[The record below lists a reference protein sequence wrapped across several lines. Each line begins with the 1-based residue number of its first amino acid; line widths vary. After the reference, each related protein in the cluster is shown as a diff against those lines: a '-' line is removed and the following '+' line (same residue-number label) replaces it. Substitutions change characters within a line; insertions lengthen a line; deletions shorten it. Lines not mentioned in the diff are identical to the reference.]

1 MILLLMEN
9 WYGERID
16 VKGEFLMRKFDNSEI
31 MYPEITEGFKKF
43 YPSNVVLLLLL
54 TMYGLREAAKMY
66 WITTPEAM
74 YHIHFKIRKVD
85 PSL

>member
-43 YPSNVVLLLLL
+43 YPSNVVLLLLHTIYVL
-54 TMYGLREAAKMY
+54 TQASKM
-66 WITTPEAM
+66 
-74 YHIHFKIRKVD
+74 
-85 PSL
+85 